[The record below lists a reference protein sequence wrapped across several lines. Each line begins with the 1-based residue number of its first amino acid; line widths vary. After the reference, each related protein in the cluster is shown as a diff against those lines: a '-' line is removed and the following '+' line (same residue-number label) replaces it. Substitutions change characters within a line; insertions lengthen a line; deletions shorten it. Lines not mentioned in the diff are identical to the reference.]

1 MLAILVQSSVP
12 QENPIAWILGFLG
25 HPPPDET
32 VHLMIVSAPT
42 KAERDYIVVEHAVYG
57 SPRLLGWDN
66 SAK

>member
-12 QENPIAWILGFLG
+12 QEGPIAWILGFLG

-32 VHLMIVSAPT
+32 VHLIIVFAAT
-42 KAERDYIVVEHAVYG
+42 KRERDYIVVQHAAYG
-57 SPRLLGWDN
+57 NPRLLRWDN